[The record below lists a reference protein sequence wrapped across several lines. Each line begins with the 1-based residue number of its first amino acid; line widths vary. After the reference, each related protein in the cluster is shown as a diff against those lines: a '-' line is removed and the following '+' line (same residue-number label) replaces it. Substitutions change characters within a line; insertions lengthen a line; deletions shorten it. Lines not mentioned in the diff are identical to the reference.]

1 MADLGEMLRDLDFG
15 RRTAEEEVAELG
27 EYFVETVQWGRLRS
41 GQCDVVYG
49 PKGAGKSAIHA
60 VLVARREELSLE
72 RIIVKDAEQPQ
83 GETAFAEILQDPP
96 ESEAQW
102 RVFWRA
108 YFVCLVADVLEE
120 ERIEVEAAK
129 AVLSGVEQQGLR
141 SGKGIKA
148 ALLAARELARHLADL
163 KGIEAGAGVDA
174 AGGFKLSGKLELGQ
188 EARRAI
194 EAASAVSRLLEAA
207 DNALQEADLEVWIA
221 LDRLDAA
228 FSEPHIEIPALRALM
243 RVYLDFTKHKQ
254 ITPKI
259 FLRSDIWNTL
269 VLEQGFREASH
280 ITRSET
286 IAWNRDSLLHVAM
299 RRAMGNEGFREWFGA
314 DKDELLASV
323 TKQEEL
329 FEGMFAVPGG
339 GFGEFPTMLDWAI
352 GATGDGWGRSTP
364 REIIHLLDALRDR
377 QIERLG
383 VGRPGPGGLALFEVD
398 VLAPALREVSE
409 THLAQTF
416 YAENPKYRTHVE
428 ALRGGS
434 AKLTLANL
442 EQLWGEPSER
452 ARIVAEGLV
461 RLGMLGQ
468 GGGPEAG
475 FEVAML
481 YRPALDIVD
490 EVAEGG
496 NGHAD
501 A

>member
-1 MADLGEMLRDLDFG
+1 MDFG

-27 EYFVETVQWGRLRS
+27 AYFVETVQWGRIRS

-60 VLVARREELSLE
+60 VLVERREELSRE
-72 RIIVKDAEQPQ
+72 GIVVKDAEQPQ
-83 GETAFAEILQDPP
+83 GETAFAEILRDPP

-108 YFVCLVADVLEE
+108 YFVCLVADVLED
-120 ERIEVEAAK
+120 ERIEVDAAK
-129 AVLSGVEQQGLR
+129 AVISGVEQQGLR

-148 ALLAARELARHLADL
+148 ALSAAREIARHLVDL
-163 KGIEAGAGVDA
+163 KGIEAGAGADA
-174 AGGFKLSGKLELGQ
+174 AGGFKLSAKLELGQ
-188 EARRAI
+188 EERRAI
-194 EAASAVSRLLEAA
+194 EAASAVSKLLEAA
-207 DNALQEADLEVWIA
+207 DNALREADLEVWIA

-228 FSEPHIEIPALRALM
+228 FSQPQIENPALRALM

-269 VLEQGFREASH
+269 VREQGFREASH

-286 IAWNRDSLLHVAM
+286 ISWNRDSLLHLAM
-299 RRAMGNEGFREWFGA
+299 RRALGNEGFREWFGV
-314 DKDELLASV
+314 DRDELLGDV

-329 FEGMFAVPGG
+329 FEAMFATPAGG
-339 GFGEFPTMLDWAI
+339 YGGFPTMLDWAI
-352 GATGDGWGRSTP
+352 GATSDGWGRSTP
-364 REIIHLLDALRDR
+364 REIIHLLSALRDR

-383 VGRPGPGGLALFEVD
+383 VGRPGPEGLALFEVD
-398 VLAPALREVSE
+398 VLAPAMREVSE

-416 YAENPKYRTHVE
+416 YAENHKYRTYVE
-428 ALRGGS
+428 ALRGGP
-434 AKLTLANL
+434 AKLVLADL
-442 EQLWGEPSER
+442 ERLWGESGER
-452 ARIVAEGLV
+452 VRSVAEGLV

-468 GGGPEAG
+468 APAAEAG
-475 FEVAML
+475 FEIAML

-490 EVAEGG
+490 EVADGG